1 MCDHFGFL
9 VPAKRPLCSNLIGAF
24 GTLIA
29 LAVILTLSPRV
40 RARQPINTVR
50 PSDRIVHVFDFDER
64 KTGNLEDIPM
74 YWLPLRLSGFP
85 RFADGSFDFEVGATA
100 PPSFYLNCNGR
111 NVAYQYAG
119 PDMRVRTNSEYRI
132 EFAVRP
138 HDLRH
143 ARACV
148 STYFVDKRGNP
159 MLHTMVRSRYVG
171 GETESD
177 DWSQIVLTLPS
188 APREARTIGLC
199 VWVLQ
204 EPQWRES
211 VPEARHIPRVDVRAG
226 VWVDDI
232 VVRTTPHAE
241 LSTSSKGNILAAG
254 EPQFIRIV
262 LADTENHG
270 LHGRLDIRAADGG
283 RVQSIPL
290 QVSTDEF
297 VEPTLVSVDHL
308 IPGLY
313 QAVLNVLAGDT
324 LVASRRLA
332 FAKLASLPMG
342 ERTKARSFGVVV
354 HPEARS
360 DPAVEMTLLR
370 HQLIRSIKLPIWTGI
385 VDDRLTPAQRR
396 ENDRMYQELMTDGF
410 AVTGVLFGAPS
421 VIAQRDGPYARALID
436 LLSDEPSL
444 WDEHLAVAAAPYA
457 SIVRWWQI
465 GADDDREFVD
475 RKKVATAVAQLR
487 EAMGRFISAPLL
499 TMSETTG
506 IAPSDEK
513 LPVERISLNIGN
525 EIPSAWF
532 GRVLGREKKKAYL
545 NVTAY
550 IEPLPADR
558 FRRLPRL
565 ANWAQRLITARFEG
579 AETVFVPQTWRIRKT
594 AQATVTEPTE
604 EYLVLRTI
612 AGLIGHA
619 IPGQRFSIAPG
630 VECLAFHDGRESVL
644 AMWDPNAPA
653 GGSEYAI
660 QLGKADRQ
668 FDLWGRSSSLARD
681 LDGRQ
686 LVNLSSLPVFI
697 PNVEKWLVDFR
708 TSLSIR
714 PHHIESGTEVSDLK
728 IELTHRGPTPISG
741 ALTLEAPAS
750 WKITPRESS
759 FSLMPQRTERLIFR
773 ATYPHNEVA
782 ETKRIAVQVRL
793 ISPSYYLEV
802 PLAIEFGLEDV
813 EVSGMIVTEKGDL
826 ILRHTVTNHTGET
839 LHFRGV
845 VQAAGRQRQY
855 RPLANLRPGD
865 TQTVQYRFSN
875 AADLAGS
882 TVRLGLRELNDG
894 LRTHALEM
902 VVP

>member
-1 MCDHFGFL
+1 MCKHFGFL
-9 VPAKRPLCSNLIGAF
+9 LPPLRPLSSNLIGAF
-24 GTLIA
+24 GTLFA
-29 LAVILTLSPRV
+29 LAIILSLSPRV
-40 RARQPINTVR
+40 RAQQSVNTGR

-64 KTGNLEDIPM
+64 KTGNLEDLPM

-100 PPSFYLNCNGR
+100 PPSFYLKCNGR

-132 EFAVRP
+132 EFAIRP

-159 MLHTMVRSRYVG
+159 MLDTMVRSRYVG
-171 GETESD
+171 GETEPD
-177 DWSQIVLTLPS
+177 DWSQLVLTLPA

-211 VPEARHIPRVDVRAG
+211 IPEARHIPRVDVRAG

-232 VVRTTPHAE
+232 VVRAMPRAE

-254 EPQFIRIV
+254 EPQYIRIV
-262 LADTENHG
+262 LTDTENHG
-270 LHGRLDIRAADGG
+270 LRGRLDIRAADGG
-283 RVQSIPL
+283 RVQSNAL
-290 QVSTDEF
+290 RVSTDEF
-297 VEPTLVSVDHL
+297 AEPTLVSVDHL

-313 QAVLNVLAGDT
+313 QAVLEVFAGDT
-324 LVASRRLA
+324 LVASHRLA
-332 FAKLASLPMG
+332 FAKLAPLSVG
-342 ERTKARSFGVVV
+342 ERRNARSFGVVV
-354 HPEARS
+354 HPQARS
-360 DPAVEMTLLR
+360 DPAVELTLLR
-370 HQLIRSIKLPIWTGI
+370 HQLVRSIKLPIWTGI
-385 VDDRLTPAQRR
+385 VDDRLTPAQRK
-396 ENDRMYQELMTDGF
+396 ETDRMYQELMSDGF

-421 VIAQRDGPYARALID
+421 AIAQRDGPYARTWID

-444 WDEHLAVAAAPYA
+444 WDEHLAIAAAPYA

-465 GADDDREFVD
+465 GADDDRQPVD
-475 RKKVATAVAQLR
+475 RKKIATAVAQLR
-487 EAMGRFISAPLL
+487 EAMRRFISAPLL
-499 TMSETTG
+499 TMSDAAG
-506 IAPSDEK
+506 IAASDEK
-513 LPVERISLNIGN
+513 LPVERVSLNIGN

-532 GRVLGREKKKAYL
+532 GRLLDKEKKKAYL
-545 NVTAY
+545 NVNAY

-579 AETVFVPQTWRIRKT
+579 ADTVFAPQTWRVRKT
-594 AQATVTEPTE
+594 AQSTVTEPTE

-630 VECLAFHDGRESVL
+630 VECLAFHDGRESIL
-644 AMWDPNAPA
+644 AMWNPIAPA
-653 GGSEYAI
+653 GGREYAI

-668 FDLWGRSSSLARD
+668 VDLWGRSSTLTRD
-681 LDGRQ
+681 VDGRQ
-686 LVNLSSLPVFI
+686 LVHLSSLPVFI

-714 PHHIESGTEVSDLK
+714 PQHIESGTEVSDLK
-728 IELTHRGPTPISG
+728 IELTHRGRTPISG
-741 ALTLEAPAS
+741 ELTLKAPAS

-759 FSLMPQRTERLIFR
+759 FSLMPQRTEHLSFR

-782 ETKRIAVQVRL
+782 ETKRLVAQVRL
-793 ISPSYYLEV
+793 ISGSYYLEV
-802 PLAIEFGLEDV
+802 PLAIEFGLKDI
-813 EVSGMIVTEKGDL
+813 EVSGMIVTEKSDL
-826 ILRHTVTNHTGET
+826 ILRQTVTNHTGET
-839 LHFRGV
+839 LHFRGF
-845 VQAAGRQRQY
+845 VQAPGRQRQY
-855 RPLANLRPGD
+855 RPLDNLRPGD

-875 AADLAGS
+875 AADLTGS
-882 TVRLGLRELNDG
+882 TVRLGLREVNDG
-894 LRTHALEM
+894 SRTHAMEL